1 MSDAFPNPFGPPPA
15 AEVPPVTEDEL
26 SRVLRESLAFEQDA
40 AQRRQEAED
49 AQLLAA
55 IRASEEEHQRQQ
67 RELEDQQ
74 RHVREAIESS
84 RREAFRDERRRE
96 AEAQRHAILEME
108 VMARSKREHEARMR
122 TQSPPTSSSRPFS
135 PVSRESAS
143 DIGSSDM
150 EPLLWLR
157 HRGSVATTES
167 TGSSARPLSST
178 PPRFEEM
185 PNPFAETSILSAP
198 LPSADMETPTVETAP
213 PISAPVTAPAHD
225 LLPHQGP
232 TAPTRPTPVP
242 PALPISSS
250 DSRALSNKATL
261 SPKTAPEPEPTP
273 SSAERRTI
281 RPTHALSRYE
291 ALFGR
296 HEEEWDEEA
305 SPLSEK
311 GSSISV
317 SPTQASP
324 KAEWPI
330 VSEPVPMLD
339 HAPGGDDDVTPV
351 RETPPAVPTKDEEQA
366 ESAPMMEQPSC
377 DVPTPTSAE
386 EEAHLYPPAYVPGQP
401 ALRSVQFGAANE
413 PYPFELRTPH
423 GAVLYPT
430 LDLSSA
436 PQLPTK
442 ETQLRFP
449 NIIELS
455 EAQPF
460 FVVRAY
466 SWKVLL
472 QALAWHGSTTIQ
484 ASSGSMYVHVAFA
497 MPKRADIPS
506 FAAPSLVT
514 LALGTSAEPASPAS
528 SGLAA
533 SCALYHVPVFAVPLV
548 AHPLALPTDLVTLA
562 QSLFTAP
569 QLSSAP
575 ALRELKQVIARHG
588 EWLDARSHAMA
599 SRAHTSPSSSEMLE
613 LRLLS
618 HQLTLLGHPVT
629 APDAIESEGNHRDAL
644 RTRMRRTLARW
655 NSANVGN
662 DEDLA
667 TWITPY
673 HVVDRP

>member
-40 AQRRQEAED
+40 AQRRQEAEE

-84 RREAFRDERRRE
+84 RHEAFRDERRRE

-122 TQSPPTSSSRPFS
+122 TQSPPTSSSHPLT

-167 TGSSARPLSST
+167 TGST

-185 PNPFAETSILSAP
+185 PNPFAETSILPAP
-198 LPSADMETPTVETAP
+198 LPPADMETPTVETGGAV
-213 PISAPVTAPAHD
+213 SAPVTAPAND
-225 LLPHQGP
+225 LLPQQGR
-232 TAPTRPTPVP
+232 TAPTRPPPMPPV
-242 PALPISSS
+242 LPISSS
-250 DSRALSNKATL
+250 DSHALPNEATL
-261 SPKTAPEPEPTP
+261 SPKTALEPEPTP
-273 SSAERRTI
+273 SSAERRTV

-317 SPTQASP
+317 SPTQSSP
-324 KAEWPI
+324 RAEWPI
-330 VSEPVPMLD
+330 ASEPVPMLD
-339 HAPGGDDDVTPV
+339 HALDGDDDVTPV
-351 RETPPAVPTKDEEQA
+351 RETPPAVPTKDDEQA
-366 ESAPMMEQPSC
+366 ESARMMEQPSC
-377 DVPTPTSAE
+377 DVPTPTSAPALE

-401 ALRSVQFGAANE
+401 ALRSVQFGAAYE
-413 PYPFELRTPH
+413 PYPLELRAPH

-449 NIIELS
+449 NVIELG

-472 QALAWHGSTTIQ
+472 QALAWHGTTTIQ
-484 ASSGSMYVHVAFA
+484 ASSGSMYLHVAFTV
-497 MPKRADIPS
+497 PKRADIPS

-514 LALGTSAEPASPAS
+514 LALGTSAEPAAPAS

-533 SCALYHVPVFAVPLV
+533 SCALYHVPVLAVPLV

-599 SRAHTSPSSSEMLE
+599 SRTHTSPSSSEMLE

-618 HQLTLLGHPVT
+618 HQLTLLGHSVT
-629 APDAIESEGNHRDAL
+629 APDAVESEGNHRDAL

-673 HVVDRP
+673 NVVDRP